1 MREMLAERIRK
12 IKPSGVRKIFDLA
25 KKVKDPIDLSLGEP
39 DFDVPKEIKEEAI
52 TWIRKGFN
60 KYTLSAGIPEL
71 REKVKEHLR
80 KKGIIFEEVML
91 TAGVTGGLLLCC
103 LGLIDE
109 GDEVLIPDPYFVMYE
124 YQVMLAG
131 GVPRYIDTY
140 PDFRLR
146 EERIRDLLSPRT
158 KAIII
163 NSPSNP
169 TGTVYSREELEMVA
183 RIARERDLLV
193 ISDDIYDRFV
203 YDTPQA
209 PSLGQIYEKTI
220 TLGGFSKSWAM
231 TGWRLGYLAGPKG
244 IVESLITLQQY
255 SFTCPPSFAQK
266 AALLALDYDTTPL
279 IEEYRK
285 RRDLIYEGLSEKYEV
300 VKPQGAFF
308 IFPKAPNGKGERLVE
323 RAIAEGL
330 FMVPGRVFSQKST
343 HFRICFA
350 APSEKLERAIEILK
364 RLV

>member
-25 KKVKDPIDLSLGEP
+25 KKMKDPIDLSLGEP

-158 KAIII
+158 K
-163 NSPSNP
+163 
-169 TGTVYSREELEMVA
+169 
-183 RIARERDLLV
+183 
-193 ISDDIYDRFV
+193 
-203 YDTPQA
+203 
-209 PSLGQIYEKTI
+209 
-220 TLGGFSKSWAM
+220 
-231 TGWRLGYLAGPKG
+231 
-244 IVESLITLQQY
+244 
-255 SFTCPPSFAQK
+255 
-266 AALLALDYDTTPL
+266 
-279 IEEYRK
+279 
-285 RRDLIYEGLSEKYEV
+285 
-300 VKPQGAFF
+300 
-308 IFPKAPNGKGERLVE
+308 
-323 RAIAEGL
+323 
-330 FMVPGRVFSQKST
+330 
-343 HFRICFA
+343 
-350 APSEKLERAIEILK
+350 
-364 RLV
+364 